1 MEKHPFW
8 PQSLLKS
15 LPKNVVFIFSK
26 MLNWFFVVVYVQ
38 FFSSGNPLQYRS
50 FFERWQF
57 SPWQNF
63 CPSTI
68 FWAVWLIG
76 DFLCQPCH
84 NGGLNKKEKIN
95 AQQCA
100 VQYSRDKKG
109 KILLKKKNLFQLDFS
124 RRKSCACITWEFFQ
138 HFF

>member
-1 MEKHPFW
+1 MFLST
-8 PQSLLKS
+8 SLLGASRSYFSSSSSPYPPWNFLILYINYTKFLSFS
-15 LPKNVVFIFSK
+15 LSLFSFRK
-26 MLNWFFVVVYVQ
+26 FLNWLNITHYNSCLFGMKFISCL
-38 FFSSGNPLQYRS
+38 FSSGNPLQYRS

-100 VQYSRDKKG
+100 V
-109 KILLKKKNLFQLDFS
+109 
-124 RRKSCACITWEFFQ
+124 
-138 HFF
+138 